1 MRVPTY
7 RSQSKMTSKTGA
19 INFSVQAN
27 PGALSAGSRA
37 MAGFGDL
44 GMKISLDYLET
55 QLKMERTADIN
66 KRENEIRSK
75 ASSLIR
81 EAQTKNFTNTTEA
94 NTFFLNKWTPI
105 AMKATKGISDNVIR
119 SNVTEKLTDL
129 RLIALN
135 DFNKVS
141 RLKIIDYGK
150 AQAVKKEKLLI
161 DKISISSGAALAE
174 ATDQL
179 YGENGLYASMVSG
192 GLITQEAAQK
202 RILATKSKAARLT
215 VNKELSAAAYGQ
227 DANAASQIA
236 NNLFD
241 ANKYPDL
248 SENERVILQKQAN
261 TLSNR
266 LDNQVARAAEK
277 QTRVND
283 KLIKK
288 TQRKTFSTFL
298 LKIRNKDPVT
308 LQKIE
313 TLYGD
318 GKLDTNQYN
327 TLTTNIIEGDEVSSN
342 QGTILDFKNEIYDAE
357 DKFEIDTILDKYE
370 KKIGIGKDIA
380 IKDFISLTEFA
391 ENQKAST
398 PRAKEAKKL
407 RSLIKQSIGISGI
420 AMPGASSVRDNLL
433 GADALDTFDRLIDDK
448 DVNGNVRNVRDVY
461 NEVIDQINN
470 TKNEQNFLALNTKS
484 REILDDF
491 DFKNKTEDEVK
502 QRLNNL
508 KQQIEEDTTNFS
520 ALEKAIEFETIK
532 HFLKNYK
539 LIQARN

>member
-37 MAGFGDL
+37 MSGFGDL
-44 GMKISLDYLET
+44 GMKLSLDYLEK
-55 QLKMERTADIN
+55 QLKMERAADIN

-119 SNVTEKLTDL
+119 SNVTEKLSDL

-141 RLKIIDYGK
+141 RLKIIDHGK
-150 AQAVKKEKLLI
+150 AQAIKKEKLLI
-161 DKISISSGAALAE
+161 DKISTSSGAALAE

-179 YGENGLYASMVSG
+179 YGENGLYASMVSDN
-192 GLITQEAAQK
+192 LITKEAAQK

-241 ANKYPDL
+241 ASKYPDL

-266 LDNQVARAAEK
+266 LDSQAARAAEK
-277 QTRVND
+277 QSRIND

-288 TQRKTFSTFL
+288 TQRQTFSTFL
-298 LKIRNKDPVT
+298 LKIRNKEPVT
-308 LQKIE
+308 LKKIE
-313 TLYGD
+313 TLFGD
-318 GKLDTNQYN
+318 GKLDATQFN
-327 TLTTNIIEGDEVSSN
+327 TLTTSIIEGDEVASD
-342 QGTILDFKNEIYDAE
+342 QGTVLDFRNEIYKAE
-357 DKFEIDTILDKYE
+357 DKFEINKIVEKYS
-370 KKIGIGKDIA
+370 KKIGKGNPISIN
-380 IKDFISLTEFA
+380 DFISLKDFA
-391 ENQKAST
+391 EDQKAKT
-398 PRAKEAKKL
+398 PRAKEIKRL
-407 RSLIKQSIGISGI
+407 RSLIEENVGSTSRR
-420 AMPGASSVRDNLL
+420 SNNSTRDSMLS
-433 GADALDTFDRLIDDK
+433 ADALDTFDRLIDDK

-461 NEVIDQINN
+461 DEVVDQIRASKSKQ
-470 TKNEQNFLALNTKS
+470 TFLSLNSQS
-484 REILDDF
+484 RNILGDF
-491 DFKNKTEDEVK
+491 DFKNKSEDEVK

-508 KQQIEEDTTNFS
+508 KQQIREDTVNYT

-532 HFLKNYK
+532 LFLENYK
-539 LIQARN
+539 LLGARR

>member
-7 RSQSKMTSKTGA
+7 KSQSKMTSKTGA

-37 MAGFGDL
+37 MAGLGDL

-66 KRENEIRSK
+66 KRENGIREK

-81 EAQTKNFTNTTEA
+81 EAQTKNFTTTEEA
-94 NTFFLNKWTPI
+94 NSFFNRKWLPI
-105 AMKATKGISDNVIR
+105 SLTATKKITDKVVRTSID
-119 SNVTEKLTDL
+119 EKLNDL

-141 RLKIIDYGK
+141 RLKIIDHGK
-150 AQAVKKEKLLI
+150 SQALKKEKLLI
-161 DKISISSGAALAE
+161 DKISASSGTALAE

-192 GLITQEAAQK
+192 GLITKEAAEK
-202 RILATKSKAARLT
+202 RIIQTKSKAARLT

-241 ANKYPDL
+241 ASKYPDL

-266 LDNQVARAAEK
+266 LTNLAAKTAEK
-277 QTRVND
+277 QYRIND

-288 TQRKTFSTFL
+288 TQRQTFSTFL
-298 LKIRNKDPVT
+298 LKIRNKEPVT

-313 TLYGD
+313 TLFGD
-318 GKLDTNQYN
+318 GKLDATQFN
-327 TLTTNIIEGDEVSSN
+327 TLTTSIIEGDEVASD
-342 QGTILDFKNEIYDAE
+342 QGTILDFKNEIYDAQ
-357 DKFEIDTILDKYE
+357 DKYEIDAILDKYG
-370 KKIGIGKDIA
+370 KKIGLGKEIR
-380 IKDFISLTEFA
+380 IEDFISLREFA
-391 ENQKAST
+391 ENQKATT

-407 RSLIKQSIGISGI
+407 RSLIKQSIGVSGI
-420 AMPGASSVRDNLL
+420 TMPGMSTVRDNLL
-433 GADALDTFDRLIDDK
+433 AADALDTFDRLIDDK

-484 REILDDF
+484 REILGDF

-502 QRLNNL
+502 KGLNKL

-539 LIQARN
+539 LITRN

>member
-37 MAGFGDL
+37 LAGLGDL
-44 GMKISLDYLET
+44 GTKISLDYLET

-66 KRENEIRSK
+66 TRENGIREK

-81 EAQTKNFTNTTEA
+81 ESQTKNFKTTEEA
-94 NTFFLNKWTPI
+94 NAYFNRKWLPI
-105 AMKATKGISDNVIR
+105 SLKATSKITDNVVR
-119 SNVTEKLTDL
+119 SNITEKLSDL
-129 RLIALN
+129 RLIAVN

-150 AQAVKKEKLLI
+150 AQSFKKEKLLI
-161 DKISISSGAALAE
+161 DKISTSSGAALAE

-192 GLITQEAAQK
+192 GLITQESAEK

-227 DANAASQIA
+227 DANAANQIA

-241 ANKYPDL
+241 KDKYADL
-248 SENERVILQKQAN
+248 SENERVILQKQAG
-261 TLSNR
+261 TLANR
-266 LDNQVARAAEK
+266 LTNQAARKSEK
-277 QTRVND
+277 QSRIND

-298 LKIRNKDPVT
+298 LKVRNNEPVT

-318 GKLDTNQYN
+318 GKLDTNQFN

-342 QGTILDFKNEIYDAE
+342 QGTILDFKNEIYDAQ
-357 DKFEIDTILDKYE
+357 DKFEIDVILDKYE
-370 KKIGIGKDIA
+370 KRIGLGKDIA

-391 ENQKAST
+391 ENQKANT

-407 RSLIKQSIGISGI
+407 RSLINKSIGISGI

-433 GADALDTFDRLIDDK
+433 GADAVDTFDRLIDDK
-448 DVNGNVRNVRDVY
+448 DVNGNLRKVRDVY
-461 NEVIDQINN
+461 NEVVDQINN

-491 DFKNKTEDEVK
+491 NFTGLSADAVRT
-502 QRLNNL
+502 RLNVL
-508 KQQIEEDTTNFS
+508 KQEIMEDTTNFS

-539 LIQARN
+539 LIQARD

>member
-19 INFSVQAN
+19 LNFSVQAN

-66 KRENEIRSK
+66 KRENRIREK

-81 EAQTKNFTNTTEA
+81 EAQTKNFTTTEEA
-94 NTFFLNKWTPI
+94 NAYFNRKWQPI
-105 AMKATKGISDNVIR
+105 SLRATSKITDKVVRTSID
-119 SNVTEKLTDL
+119 EKLNDL

-141 RLKIIDYGK
+141 RLKIIDHGK
-150 AQAVKKEKLLI
+150 SQALKKEKVLI
-161 DKISISSGAALAE
+161 DKISTSSGTALAE

-192 GLITQEAAQK
+192 GLITKEAAQK

-227 DANAASQIA
+227 DANAANQIA

-241 ANKYPDL
+241 KDKYPDL

-261 TLSNR
+261 TLASR
-266 LDNQVARAAEK
+266 LTNQAARAVEK
-277 QTRVND
+277 QTRIND
-283 KLIKK
+283 KAIKK
-288 TQRKTFSTFL
+288 SQRKTFSTFL
-298 LKIRNKDPVT
+298 VKIQNKESVT

-318 GKLDTNQYN
+318 NRLDTTQYN
-327 TLTTNIIEGDEVSSN
+327 ILRTSIIEGDEVASD
-342 QGTILDFKNEIYDAE
+342 QGTILDFKNEIYKAE
-357 DKFEIDTILDKYE
+357 DKFQINRIVEKYS
-370 KKIGIGKDIA
+370 KKIGKGNPISINDFTRL
-380 IKDFISLTEFA
+380 KDFA
-391 ENQKAST
+391 EDQKAKT
-398 PRAKEAKKL
+398 PRAKEIKRL
-407 RSLIKQSIGISGI
+407 RSLIEENVGSTSRRNNN
-420 AMPGASSVRDNLL
+420 STRDSML

-448 DVNGNVRNVRDVY
+448 DVDGKVRNVRDVY
-461 NEVIDQINN
+461 DEVVNQIRQSKSKQ
-470 TKNEQNFLALNTKS
+470 TFLSLNSQS
-484 REILDDF
+484 RNILGDF
-491 DFKNKTEDEVK
+491 DFKDKSEQEVK
-502 QRLNNL
+502 ERLNLL
-508 KQQIEEDTTNFS
+508 KQQIVEDRDNYT

-532 HFLKNYK
+532 LFQENYK
-539 LIQARN
+539 LLGARR

>member
-7 RSQSKMTSKTGA
+7 RSQIKMTSKTGA
-19 INFSVQAN
+19 INFSVQAS

-37 MAGFGDL
+37 MAGLGDL

-55 QLKMERTADIN
+55 QLKMERTAEIN
-66 KRENEIRSK
+66 KRENGIREK

-141 RLKIIDYGK
+141 RLQIIDYGK

-161 DKISISSGAALAE
+161 DKISTSSGAALAE

-179 YGENGLYASMVSG
+179 YGENGLYASMVSDN
-192 GLITQEAAQK
+192 LITQEAAQK

-248 SENERVILQKQAN
+248 SENERVILQGQAN

-266 LDNQVARAAEK
+266 LTNQAARAAEK

-398 PRAKEAKKL
+398 PRAKETKKL

-491 DFKNKTEDEVK
+491 NFIGLSPDAVRT
-502 QRLNNL
+502 RLNVL

-539 LIQARN
+539 LIQARS

>member
-37 MAGFGDL
+37 MAGLGDL

-55 QLKMERTADIN
+55 QLKMERTAEIN
-66 KRENEIRSK
+66 KRENGIREK

-119 SNVTEKLTDL
+119 SNVTEKLADL

-141 RLKIIDYGK
+141 RLQIIDYGK

-161 DKISISSGAALAE
+161 DKISTSSGAALAE

-179 YGENGLYASMVSG
+179 YGENGLYASMVSDN
-192 GLITQEAAQK
+192 LITQEAAQK

-248 SENERVILQKQAN
+248 SENERVILQGQAN

-266 LDNQVARAAEK
+266 LTNQAARAAEK

-357 DKFEIDTILDKYE
+357 DEYEIDAILDKYG
-370 KKIGIGKDIA
+370 KKIGLGKDIA

-398 PRAKEAKKL
+398 PRVKETKKL

-491 DFKNKTEDEVK
+491 NFIGLSPDAVRT
-502 QRLNNL
+502 RLNVL

>member
-7 RSQSKMTSKTGA
+7 KSQSKMTSKTGA

-44 GMKISLDYLET
+44 GKKISLDYLET
-55 QLKMERTADIN
+55 QLKMERTANIN
-66 KRENEIRSK
+66 KRENEIRNS

-81 EAQTKNFTNTTEA
+81 EAQTKNFTTTEEA
-94 NTFFLNKWTPI
+94 NAYFNRKWMPI
-105 AMKATKGISDNVIR
+105 SLRATTKIKDNVVR
-119 SNVTEKLTDL
+119 SSITEKLSDL

-141 RLKIIDYGK
+141 RLKIIDHGK
-150 AQAVKKEKLLI
+150 AQAIKKEKLLI
-161 DKISISSGAALAE
+161 DKISTSSGAALAE

-179 YGENGLYASMVSG
+179 YGENGLYASMVSN
-192 GLITQEAAQK
+192 GLITKEAAEK
-202 RILATKSKAARLT
+202 RILSTKSKAARLT
-215 VNKELSAAAYGQ
+215 VSKELSAAAYAQ

-266 LDNQVARAAEK
+266 LDSQAARAAEK
-277 QTRVND
+277 QSRIND

-298 LKIRNKDPVT
+298 LKIRNKEPVT

-313 TLYGD
+313 TLFGD
-318 GKLDTNQYN
+318 GKLDASQFNI
-327 TLTTNIIEGDEVSSN
+327 LTTNIVEGDEVSSD
-342 QGTILDFKNEIYDAE
+342 QGTILDFKNEIYDAQ
-357 DKFEIDTILDKYE
+357 DKFEIDTILDKYA
-370 KKIGIGKDIA
+370 KKIGLGKEIA
-380 IKDFISLTEFA
+380 IKDFIPLTEFA
-391 ENQKAST
+391 ENQKANT

-407 RSLIKQSIGISGI
+407 RSLIKQSIGVSGI
-420 AMPGASSVRDNLL
+420 TMPGMSSVRDNLL
-433 GADALDTFDRLIDDK
+433 AADALDTFDRLIDDR

-539 LIQARN
+539 LITRN

>member
-1 MRVPTY
+1 
-7 RSQSKMTSKTGA
+7 MTSKTGA

-37 MAGFGDL
+37 MSSFGDL
-44 GMKISLDYLET
+44 GMKISLDYLEK
-55 QLKMERTADIN
+55 QLKMERAADIN

-119 SNVTEKLTDL
+119 SNVTEKLSDL

-141 RLKIIDYGK
+141 RLKIIDHGK
-150 AQAVKKEKLLI
+150 AQAIKKEKLLI

-192 GLITQEAAQK
+192 GLITKEAAQK

-215 VNKELSAAAYGQ
+215 VNKELSQAAFGQ
-227 DANAASQIA
+227 DANAATRIA

-241 ANKYPDL
+241 ASQYPDL

-261 TLSNR
+261 TLATR
-266 LDNQVARAAEK
+266 LTNQAARAVEK
-277 QTRVND
+277 QTRIND
-283 KLIKK
+283 KAIKK
-288 TQRKTFSTFL
+288 SQRKTFSTFL
-298 LKIRNKDPVT
+298 LKIQNKELVT

-318 GKLDTNQYN
+318 NRLDTTQYN
-327 TLTTNIIEGDEVSSN
+327 ILRTSVIEGDEVASD
-342 QGTILDFKNEIYDAE
+342 QGTVLDFRNEIYKAE
-357 DKFEIDTILDKYE
+357 DKFEINKIVEKYS
-370 KKIGIGKDIA
+370 KKIGKGNPISIN
-380 IKDFISLTEFA
+380 DFISLKDFA
-391 ENQKAST
+391 EDQKAKT
-398 PRAKEAKKL
+398 PRAKEIKRL
-407 RSLIKQSIGISGI
+407 RSLIEENVGSTSRR
-420 AMPGASSVRDNLL
+420 SNNSTRDSMLS
-433 GADALDTFDRLIDDK
+433 ADALDTFDRLIDDK
-448 DVNGNVRNVRDVY
+448 DVDGKVRNVRDVY
-461 NEVIDQINN
+461 DEVVDQIRASKSKQ
-470 TKNEQNFLALNTKS
+470 TFLSLNSQS
-484 REILDDF
+484 RNILGDF
-491 DFKNKTEDEVK
+491 DFKNKSEDKVK

-508 KQQIEEDTTNFS
+508 KQQIREDTVNYT

-532 HFLKNYK
+532 LFLENYK
-539 LIQARN
+539 LLGARR

>member
-19 INFSVQAN
+19 INFSVQAS

-37 MAGFGDL
+37 MAGLGDL

-55 QLKMERTADIN
+55 QLKMERTAEIN
-66 KRENEIRSK
+66 KRENGIREK

-141 RLKIIDYGK
+141 RLQIIDYGK

-161 DKISISSGAALAE
+161 DKISTSSGAALAE

-179 YGENGLYASMVSG
+179 YGENGLYASMVSDN
-192 GLITQEAAQK
+192 LITQEAAQK

-248 SENERVILQKQAN
+248 SENERVILQGQAN

-266 LDNQVARAAEK
+266 LTNQAARAAEK

-398 PRAKEAKKL
+398 PRAKETKKL

-491 DFKNKTEDEVK
+491 NFIGLSPDAVRT
-502 QRLNNL
+502 RLNVL

-539 LIQARN
+539 LIQARS

>member
-37 MAGFGDL
+37 LAGLGDL
-44 GMKISLDYLET
+44 GTKISLDYLET

-66 KRENEIRSK
+66 TRENGIREK

-81 EAQTKNFTNTTEA
+81 ESQTKNFKTTEEA
-94 NTFFLNKWTPI
+94 NAYFNRKWLPI
-105 AMKATKGISDNVIR
+105 SLKATSKITDNVVR
-119 SNVTEKLTDL
+119 SNITEKLSDL
-129 RLIALN
+129 RLIAVN

-150 AQAVKKEKLLI
+150 AQSFKKEKLLI
-161 DKISISSGAALAE
+161 DKISTSSGAALAE

-192 GLITQEAAQK
+192 GLITQESAEK

-241 ANKYPDL
+241 KDKYADL
-248 SENERVILQKQAN
+248 SENERVRLQKQAN
-261 TLSNR
+261 TLANR
-266 LDNQVARAAEK
+266 LTNQAARVGEK
-277 QTRVND
+277 QARIND

-298 LKIRNKDPVT
+298 VKIQKKDPVT

-318 GKLDTNQYN
+318 NKLDATQYN
-327 TLTTNIIEGDEVSSN
+327 ILRTSVIEGDEVASDK
-342 QGTILDFKNEIYDAE
+342 GTILEFRNEIYNAE
-357 DKFEIDTILDKYE
+357 DRYEINKVVEKYS
-370 KKIGIGKDIA
+370 KRIGKGNPIS
-380 IKDFISLTEFA
+380 INDFISLKDFA
-391 ENQKAST
+391 EDQKAKT
-398 PRAKEAKKL
+398 PRAKEIKRL
-407 RSLIKQSIGISGI
+407 RSLIEENVGSTSRRGSN
-420 AMPGASSVRDNLL
+420 SVRDSML
-433 GADALDTFDRLIDDK
+433 GADALDTFDRLVDDK
-448 DVNGNVRNVRDVY
+448 DLDGNTRKIRDVY
-461 NEVIDQINN
+461 DEVVNQIR
-470 TKNEQNFLALNTKS
+470 ETKS
-484 REILDDF
+484 KQTFLSFNSQSRNILGDF
-491 DFKNKTEDEVK
+491 DFKDKSEDVVK
-502 QRLNNL
+502 DRLNKL
-508 KQQIEEDTTNFS
+508 KQQINEDTDNYT

-532 HFLKNYK
+532 LFLENYK
-539 LIQARN
+539 LLGARR

>member
-37 MAGFGDL
+37 MSSFGDL
-44 GMKISLDYLET
+44 GMKISLDYLEK
-55 QLKMERTADIN
+55 QLKMERAADIN

-141 RLKIIDYGK
+141 RLKIIDHGK
-150 AQAVKKEKLLI
+150 AQAIKKEKLLI

-192 GLITQEAAQK
+192 GLITKEAAQK

-215 VNKELSAAAYGQ
+215 VNKELSQAAFGQ
-227 DANAASQIA
+227 DANAATRIA

-241 ANKYPDL
+241 TSQYPDL

-261 TLSNR
+261 TLANR
-266 LDNQVARAAEK
+266 LTNQAARAVEK
-277 QTRVND
+277 QTRIND
-283 KLIKK
+283 KAIKK
-288 TQRKTFSTFL
+288 SQRKTFSTFL
-298 LKIRNKDPVT
+298 LKIQNKELVT

-318 GKLDTNQYN
+318 NRLDTTQYN
-327 TLTTNIIEGDEVSSN
+327 ILRTSVIEGDEVASD
-342 QGTILDFKNEIYDAE
+342 QGTVLDFRNEIYKAE
-357 DKFEIDTILDKYE
+357 DKFEINKIVEKYS
-370 KKIGIGKDIA
+370 KKIGKGNPISIN
-380 IKDFISLTEFA
+380 DFISLKDFA
-391 ENQKAST
+391 EDQKAKT
-398 PRAKEAKKL
+398 PRAKEIKRL
-407 RSLIKQSIGISGI
+407 RSLIEENVGSTSRR
-420 AMPGASSVRDNLL
+420 SNNSTRDSMLS
-433 GADALDTFDRLIDDK
+433 ADALDTFDRLIDDK
-448 DVNGNVRNVRDVY
+448 DVDGKVRNVRDVY
-461 NEVIDQINN
+461 DEVVDQIRASKSKQ
-470 TKNEQNFLALNTKS
+470 TFLSLNSQS
-484 REILDDF
+484 RNILGDF
-491 DFKNKTEDEVK
+491 DFKNKSEDEVK

-508 KQQIEEDTTNFS
+508 KQQIREDTVNYT

-532 HFLKNYK
+532 LFLENYK
-539 LIQARN
+539 LLGARR

>member
-1 MRVPTY
+1 
-7 RSQSKMTSKTGA
+7 MTSKTGA

-37 MAGFGDL
+37 LAGLGDL
-44 GMKISLDYLET
+44 GTKISLDYLET

-66 KRENEIRSK
+66 TRENGIREK

-81 EAQTKNFTNTTEA
+81 ESQTKNFKTTEEA
-94 NTFFLNKWTPI
+94 NAYFNRKWLPI
-105 AMKATKGISDNVIR
+105 SLKATSKITDNVVR
-119 SNVTEKLTDL
+119 SNITEKLRDL
-129 RLIALN
+129 RLIAVN

-150 AQAVKKEKLLI
+150 AQSFKKEKLLI
-161 DKISISSGAALAE
+161 DKISTSSGAALAE

-192 GLITQEAAQK
+192 GLITQESAEK

-241 ANKYPDL
+241 KDKYADL

-261 TLSNR
+261 TLANR
-266 LDNQVARAAEK
+266 LTNQAARVGEK
-277 QTRVND
+277 QARIND

-298 LKIRNKDPVT
+298 VKIQKKDPVT

-318 GKLDTNQYN
+318 NKLDATQYN
-327 TLTTNIIEGDEVSSN
+327 ILRTSVIEGDEVASDK
-342 QGTILDFKNEIYDAE
+342 GTILEFRNEIYNAE
-357 DKFEIDTILDKYE
+357 DRYEINKVVEKYS
-370 KKIGIGKDIA
+370 KRIGKGNPIS
-380 IKDFISLTEFA
+380 INDFISLKDFA
-391 ENQKAST
+391 EDQKAKT
-398 PRAKEAKKL
+398 PRAKEIKRL
-407 RSLIKQSIGISGI
+407 RSLIEENVGSTSRRGSN
-420 AMPGASSVRDNLL
+420 SVRDSML
-433 GADALDTFDRLIDDK
+433 GADALDTFDRLVDDK
-448 DVNGNVRNVRDVY
+448 DLDGNTRKIRDVY
-461 NEVIDQINN
+461 DEVVNQIR
-470 TKNEQNFLALNTKS
+470 ETKS
-484 REILDDF
+484 KQTFLSFNSQSRNILGDF
-491 DFKNKTEDEVK
+491 DFKDKSEDVVK
-502 QRLNNL
+502 YRLNKL
-508 KQQIEEDTTNFS
+508 KQQINEDTDNYT

-532 HFLKNYK
+532 LFLENYK
-539 LIQARN
+539 LLGARR

>member
-19 INFSVQAN
+19 LNFSVQAN

-66 KRENEIRSK
+66 KRENRIREK

-81 EAQTKNFTNTTEA
+81 EAQTKNFTTTEEA
-94 NTFFLNKWTPI
+94 NAYFNRKWQPI
-105 AMKATKGISDNVIR
+105 SLRATSKITDKVVRTSID
-119 SNVTEKLTDL
+119 EKLNDL

-141 RLKIIDYGK
+141 RLKIIDHGK
-150 AQAVKKEKLLI
+150 SQALKKEKLLI
-161 DKISISSGAALAE
+161 DKISTSSGTALAE

-192 GLITQEAAQK
+192 GLITKEAAQK

-227 DANAASQIA
+227 DANAANQIA

-241 ANKYPDL
+241 KDKYPDL

-261 TLSNR
+261 TLASR
-266 LDNQVARAAEK
+266 LTNQAARAVEK
-277 QTRVND
+277 QTRIND
-283 KLIKK
+283 KAIKK
-288 TQRKTFSTFL
+288 SQRKTFSTFL
-298 LKIRNKDPVT
+298 VKIQNKESVT

-318 GKLDTNQYN
+318 NRLDTTQYN
-327 TLTTNIIEGDEVSSN
+327 ILRTSIIEGDEVASD
-342 QGTILDFKNEIYDAE
+342 QGTILDFKNEIYKAE
-357 DKFEIDTILDKYE
+357 DKFQINRIVEKYS
-370 KKIGIGKDIA
+370 KKIGKGNPISINDFTRL
-380 IKDFISLTEFA
+380 KDFA
-391 ENQKAST
+391 EDQKAKT
-398 PRAKEAKKL
+398 PRAKEIKRL
-407 RSLIKQSIGISGI
+407 RSLIEENVGSTSRRNNN
-420 AMPGASSVRDNLL
+420 STRDSML

-448 DVNGNVRNVRDVY
+448 DVDGKVRNVRDVY
-461 NEVIDQINN
+461 DEVVNQIRQSKSKQ
-470 TKNEQNFLALNTKS
+470 TFLSLNSQS
-484 REILDDF
+484 RNILGDF
-491 DFKNKTEDEVK
+491 DFKDKSEQEVK
-502 QRLNNL
+502 ERLNLL
-508 KQQIEEDTTNFS
+508 KQQIVEDRDNYT

-532 HFLKNYK
+532 LFQENYK
-539 LIQARN
+539 LLGARR

>member
-1 MRVPTY
+1 
-7 RSQSKMTSKTGA
+7 MTSKTGA

-37 MAGFGDL
+37 MSSFGDL
-44 GMKISLDYLET
+44 GMKLSLDYLEK
-55 QLKMERTADIN
+55 QLKMERAADIN

-81 EAQTKNFTNTTEA
+81 EAQTKNFTTTEEA
-94 NTFFLNKWTPI
+94 NAYFNRKWQPI
-105 AMKATKGISDNVIR
+105 SLRATTKIKDNVVR
-119 SNVTEKLTDL
+119 SSITEKLGDL

-141 RLKIIDYGK
+141 RLKIIDHGT
-150 AQAVKKEKLLI
+150 AQAIKKEKLLI
-161 DKISISSGAALAE
+161 DKISTSSGAALAE

-179 YGENGLYASMVSG
+179 YGENGLYASMVSDN
-192 GLITQEAAQK
+192 LITKEAAEK

-241 ANKYPDL
+241 ASKYPDL

-266 LDNQVARAAEK
+266 LDSQVARAAEK
-277 QTRVND
+277 QSRIND

-288 TQRKTFSTFL
+288 TQRQTFSTFL
-298 LKIRNKDPVT
+298 LKIRNKEPVT
-308 LQKIE
+308 LHKIE
-313 TLYGD
+313 TLFGD
-318 GKLDTNQYN
+318 GKLDATQFN
-327 TLTTNIIEGDEVSSN
+327 TLTTNIIEGDEVASD
-342 QGTILDFKNEIYDAE
+342 QGTVLEFRNEIYDAE
-357 DKFEIDTILDKYE
+357 DEYEIDAILDKYG
-370 KKIGIGKDIA
+370 KKIGLGKEIR
-380 IKDFISLTEFA
+380 IEDFISLTDFA
-391 ENQKAST
+391 ESQKAKT

-407 RSLIKQSIGISGI
+407 RSLIKQSIGVSGI
-420 AMPGASSVRDNLL
+420 AMPGMSTVRDNLL
-433 GADALDTFDRLIDDK
+433 AADALDTFDRLVDDK

-539 LIQARN
+539 LITRN